1 MAGVRSSISL
11 LAILGLASAQA
22 PTRTAPRLFFQKGVN
37 FTVERPD
44 GYSSAKARE
53 MVDRLAAEYG
63 VNSIALVP
71 YGFAPRDTPAVRFG
85 GRNIWESD
93 ESIVQIAAY
102 AHSKRVRVFLKPQ
115 VWVRGSFPG
124 DLDFSR
130 PEDRRTW
137 FAEYRKFLEHYAGLA
152 ARIGADLFAVGVEFG
167 KLSRHEKEWRE
178 LISCAREIYKGPLVY
193 AAVQGSEFEN
203 LRFWDALDYIGLN
216 NYYPLPDSLDTTEMV
231 RKVEEVQ
238 RRFGKPVIFPEAGF
252 SSFEAPHREPW
263 DETPRK
269 LSPADQA
276 RAYEAILRAFYGK
289 PWFYGMY
296 WWKVGT
302 NGYGGP
308 SDGSHTPWGKPAMD
322 IVRKWYTGSK
332 RS

>member
-1 MAGVRSSISL
+1 MFAAGRFAFA
-11 LAILGLASAQA
+11 LAMLAAVSAQS
-22 PTRTAPRLFFQKGVN
+22 TAPSSRKIFFQKGVN

-53 MVDRLAAEYG
+53 MVDRLAADYG

-71 YGFAPRDTPAVRFG
+71 YGFSPRETPAVRFG
-85 GRNIWESD
+85 GRHVWETD
-93 ESIVQIAAY
+93 ESIVRIAEY
-102 AHSKRVRVFLKPQ
+102 AHSKNVRVFLKPQ

-124 DLDFSR
+124 DLEYDNAR
-130 PEDRRTW
+130 DRALW
-137 FAEYRKFLEHYAGLA
+137 FADYQRFLEHYAALA
-152 ARIGADLFAVGVEFG
+152 TRIRADLFAVGVEFG
-167 KLSRHEKEWRE
+167 RLSHHESEWRG
-178 LISCAREIYKGPLVY
+178 LIRRARQIYKGPLIY
-193 AAVQGSEFEN
+193 AAVQGPEFES
-203 LRFWDALDYIGLN
+203 LKFWDALDYIGLN
-216 NYYPLPDSLDTTEMV
+216 NYYPLPDSLDTSEMV
-231 RKVEEVQ
+231 KKIEAVQ
-238 RRFGKPVIFPEAGF
+238 RKFRKPVIFPEAGF

-269 LSPADQA
+269 LSSGDQA

-308 SDGSHTPWGKPAMD
+308 SDGSHTPWGKPAME
-322 IVRKWYTGSK
+322 IVRRWYTGAG